1 MKFSKQALLGTTVLL
16 GGSVL
21 LYATMH
27 QVLNAPAKPAAN
39 SQQVI
44 AKPTTDNQSA
54 ISNEPLTADTATE
67 KNLLAQ
73 KQKEREQRVA
83 AQEQQAQQYMT
94 EQQRIEAEA
103 LARSRAENQL
113 YANKNAANTNSVVA
127 SSVTAITQPVVKP
140 RPVDTVAAP
149 PQTQATV
156 PNTVQNTAQTQSAA
170 KTQNT
175 AQIIAT
181 PKPTV
186 AAPVVAQS
194 QPAAKTIPSNPG
206 TYQVKAGEGL
216 IGLSRRYNVPVDVL
230 ASVNNLSTTS
240 NLRVGQT
247 ITIPTAAQVNRITQQ
262 AQAREQQRQNEIA
275 RKKQEAEQKKQQA
288 LLEQQQEVA
297 GKKQEAEQKKQQA
310 LLQQQQEV
318 ARKKQEAQL
327 KEQLKEQKRQ
337 QEIAQKKL
345 EAQQQAQKKQAF
357 QAAQDNLRQARQTVK
372 ETDAKGTFGVQ
383 VALATDQKKASEI
396 TQKLQAAG
404 YKVKTTQTSKG
415 VRIVVGPEKGKVAAL
430 ALKDKLNN
438 DSRVDVNS
446 GWVLYW

>member
-27 QVLNAPAKPAAN
+27 QVLKAPAKPAAN

-44 AKPTTDNQSA
+44 AKPTTDKQSA
-54 ISNEPLTADTATE
+54 ISNEPLTADIATE

-149 PQTQATV
+149 PQTQAAV
-156 PNTVQNTAQTQSAA
+156 PNTVQNTAQSQSAA
-170 KTQNT
+170 QTRSATQT
-175 AQIIAT
+175 KEQAAT
-181 PKPTV
+181 PKPAVT
-186 AAPVVAQS
+186 APAVAQP
-194 QPAAKTIPSNPG
+194 QPVAKATPSNPG
-206 TYQVKAGEGL
+206 TYQVKAGDGL

-230 ASVNNLSTTS
+230 ASVNNLNTTS

-262 AQAREQQRQNEIA
+262 TQAREQQRQNEMA
-275 RKKQEAEQKKQQA
+275 RKKQEA
-288 LLEQQQEVA
+288 
-297 GKKQEAEQKKQQA
+297 
-310 LLQQQQEV
+310 
-318 ARKKQEAQL
+318 
-327 KEQLKEQKRQ
+327 QLKEQKRQ

-372 ETDAKGTFGVQ
+372 QTDAKGTFGVQ

>member
-27 QVLNAPAKPAAN
+27 QVLNAPAKPAVN

-44 AKPTTDNQSA
+44 AKPTTDKQSA
-54 ISNEPLTADTATE
+54 ISNEPLTADIATE

-149 PQTQATV
+149 PQTQAAV
-156 PNTVQNTAQTQSAA
+156 PNSVQNSAQSQSAA
-170 KTQNT
+170 QTRSATQT
-175 AQIIAT
+175 KEQAAT
-181 PKPTV
+181 PKPAVT
-186 AAPVVAQS
+186 APAVAQP
-194 QPAAKTIPSNPG
+194 QPVAKATPNNPG
-206 TYQVKAGEGL
+206 TYQVKAGDGL

-230 ASVNNLSTTS
+230 ASVNNLNTTS

-262 AQAREQQRQNEIA
+262 TQAREQQRQNEMA
-275 RKKQEAEQKKQQA
+275 RKKQE
-288 LLEQQQEVA
+288 
-297 GKKQEAEQKKQQA
+297 
-310 LLQQQQEV
+310 
-318 ARKKQEAQL
+318 
-327 KEQLKEQKRQ
+327 EQLKEQKRQ

-383 VALATDQKKASEI
+383 VALATDQKKANEI

>member
-44 AKPTTDNQSA
+44 AKPTTDKQSA
-54 ISNEPLTADTATE
+54 ISNEPLTADIATE

-156 PNTVQNTAQTQSAA
+156 PNSVQNSAQSQSAA
-170 KTQNT
+170 QTRSATQT
-175 AQIIAT
+175 KEQAAT
-181 PKPTV
+181 PKPAVT
-186 AAPVVAQS
+186 APAVAQP
-194 QPAAKTIPSNPG
+194 QPVAKATPNNPG
-206 TYQVKAGEGL
+206 TYQVKAGDGL

-230 ASVNNLSTTS
+230 ASVNNLNTTS

-262 AQAREQQRQNEIA
+262 TQAREQQRQNEMA
-275 RKKQEAEQKKQQA
+275 RKKQE
-288 LLEQQQEVA
+288 
-297 GKKQEAEQKKQQA
+297 
-310 LLQQQQEV
+310 
-318 ARKKQEAQL
+318 
-327 KEQLKEQKRQ
+327 EQLKEQKRQ

-383 VALATDQKKASEI
+383 VALATDQKKANEI

>member
-44 AKPTTDNQSA
+44 AKPTTDKQSA
-54 ISNEPLTADTATE
+54 ISNEPLTADIATE

-140 RPVDTVAAP
+140 RPVDRDAAP
-149 PQTQATV
+149 PQTQAAV
-156 PNTVQNTAQTQSAA
+156 PNSVQNSAQSQSAA
-170 KTQNT
+170 QTRSATQT
-175 AQIIAT
+175 KEQAAT

-186 AAPVVAQS
+186 TAPAVAQP
-194 QPAAKTIPSNPG
+194 QPAAKATPSNPG
-206 TYQVKAGEGL
+206 TYQVKAGDGL

-230 ASVNNLSTTS
+230 ASVNNLNTTS
-240 NLRVGQT
+240 SLRVGQT

-262 AQAREQQRQNEIA
+262 AQAREQQRQNDIA
-275 RKKQEAEQKKQQA
+275 R
-288 LLEQQQEVA
+288 
-297 GKKQEAEQKKQQA
+297 KKQEAEQKKQQA

-318 ARKKQEAQL
+318 ARKKQEAAQKQQEIARKKQEAQL

-372 ETDAKGTFGVQ
+372 QTDAKGTFGVQ
-383 VALATDQKKASEI
+383 VALATDQKNASEI

-415 VRIVVGPEKGKVAAL
+415 VRIVVGPEKGKIAAL

-438 DSRVDVNS
+438 DSRVNVNS

>member
-27 QVLNAPAKPAAN
+27 QVLNAPAKPAVN

-44 AKPTTDNQSA
+44 AKPTTDKQSA
-54 ISNEPLTADTATE
+54 ISNEPLTADIATE

-149 PQTQATV
+149 PQTQAAV
-156 PNTVQNTAQTQSAA
+156 PNTVQNTAQSQSAA
-170 KTQNT
+170 QTRSATQT
-175 AQIIAT
+175 KEQAAT
-181 PKPTV
+181 PKPAVT
-186 AAPVVAQS
+186 APAVAQP
-194 QPAAKTIPSNPG
+194 QPVAKATPNNPG
-206 TYQVKAGEGL
+206 TYQVKAGDGL

-230 ASVNNLSTTS
+230 ASVNNLNTTS

-262 AQAREQQRQNEIA
+262 TQAREQQRQNEMA
-275 RKKQEAEQKKQQA
+275 RKKQE
-288 LLEQQQEVA
+288 
-297 GKKQEAEQKKQQA
+297 
-310 LLQQQQEV
+310 
-318 ARKKQEAQL
+318 
-327 KEQLKEQKRQ
+327 EQLKEQKRQ

-383 VALATDQKKASEI
+383 VALATDQKKANEI

>member
-27 QVLNAPAKPAAN
+27 QVLNAPAKPAVN

-44 AKPTTDNQSA
+44 AKPTTEKQST
-54 ISNEPLTADTATE
+54 ISNEPLTADIATE

-149 PQTQATV
+149 PQTQAAV
-156 PNTVQNTAQTQSAA
+156 PNSVQNSAQSQSAA
-170 KTQNT
+170 QTRSATQT
-175 AQIIAT
+175 KEQAAT

-186 AAPVVAQS
+186 TAPAVAQP
-194 QPAAKTIPSNPG
+194 QPAAKATPSNPG
-206 TYQVKAGEGL
+206 TYQVKAGDGL

-230 ASVNNLSTTS
+230 ASVNNLNTTS
-240 NLRVGQT
+240 SLRVGQT

-262 AQAREQQRQNEIA
+262 AQAREQQRQNDIA
-275 RKKQEAEQKKQQA
+275 R
-288 LLEQQQEVA
+288 
-297 GKKQEAEQKKQQA
+297 KKQEAEQKKQQA

-318 ARKKQEAQL
+318 ARKKQEAAQKQQEIARKKQEAQL

-372 ETDAKGTFGVQ
+372 QTDVKGTFGVQ

>member
-44 AKPTTDNQSA
+44 AKPTTDKQSA
-54 ISNEPLTADTATE
+54 ISNEPLTADVATE

-113 YANKNAANTNSVVA
+113 YANKNAANTSSVAA

-149 PQTQATV
+149 PQTQAAV
-156 PNTVQNTAQTQSAA
+156 PNSVQNSAQTQSAA

-175 AQIIAT
+175 AQIVAT

-186 AAPVVAQS
+186 AAPVVAQP
-194 QPAAKTIPSNPG
+194 QPVAKTIPNNPG

-230 ASVNNLSTTS
+230 ASVNNLNTS
-240 NLRVGQT
+240 SSLRVGQT
-247 ITIPTAAQVNRITQQ
+247 INIPTAAQVNRITQQ
-262 AQAREQQRQNEIA
+262 TQAREQQRQNEIA

-288 LLEQQQEVA
+288 LL
-297 GKKQEAEQKKQQA
+297 
-310 LLQQQQEV
+310 QQQQEV
-318 ARKKQEAQL
+318 ARKKQEAAQ
-327 KEQLKEQKRQ
+327 KEQQKQQEIARKKQEEQLKEQKRQ

-372 ETDAKGTFGVQ
+372 QTDVKGTFGVQ

>member
-44 AKPTTDNQSA
+44 AKPTTDKQSA
-54 ISNEPLTADTATE
+54 ISNEPLTADVATE

-94 EQQRIEAEA
+94 EQQRIEAKA

-149 PQTQATV
+149 PQTQAAV
-156 PNTVQNTAQTQSAA
+156 PNSAQNTAQSQSAA
-170 KTQNT
+170 QTKVQ
-175 AQIIAT
+175 AAT
-181 PKPTV
+181 PTPTV
-186 AAPVVAQS
+186 TAPAVAQP
-194 QPAAKTIPSNPG
+194 QPAAKATPSNPG
-206 TYQVKAGEGL
+206 TYQVKAGDGL

-230 ASVNNLSTTS
+230 ASVNNLNTTS
-240 NLRVGQT
+240 SLRVGQT

-262 AQAREQQRQNEIA
+262 AQAREQQRQNDIA
-275 RKKQEAEQKKQQA
+275 R
-288 LLEQQQEVA
+288 
-297 GKKQEAEQKKQQA
+297 KKQEAEQKKQQA

-318 ARKKQEAQL
+318 ARKKQEAAQKEQQKQQEIARKKQEAQL

-383 VALATDQKKASEI
+383 VALATDEKKANEI

>member
-27 QVLNAPAKPAAN
+27 QVLNAPANPAAN
-39 SQQVI
+39 SQQVV
-44 AKPTTDNQSA
+44 AKPTTDKQSA
-54 ISNEPLTADTATE
+54 ISNEPLTADIATE

-73 KQKEREQRVA
+73 KQKEREQRAA

-156 PNTVQNTAQTQSAA
+156 PNSVQNTAQTQNAA

-186 AAPVVAQS
+186 TAPVVAQP
-194 QPAAKTIPSNPG
+194 QPVAKGNPSNSG
-206 TYQVKAGEGL
+206 AYQVKAGEGL

-262 AQAREQQRQNEIA
+262 AQAREQQRQNEIT

-297 GKKQEAEQKKQQA
+297 RKKQEAAQKEQQKQQ
-310 LLQQQQEV
+310 EI
-318 ARKKQEAQL
+318 ARKKQEA
-327 KEQLKEQKRQ
+327 QLKEQKRQ

>member
-44 AKPTTDNQSA
+44 AKPTTDKQSA
-54 ISNEPLTADTATE
+54 ISNEPLTADIATE

-113 YANKNAANTNSVVA
+113 YANKNATNTNSVVA

-149 PQTQATV
+149 PQTQAAV
-156 PNTVQNTAQTQSAA
+156 PNTVQNTAQSQSAA
-170 KTQNT
+170 QTRSATQT
-175 AQIIAT
+175 KEQAAT
-181 PKPTV
+181 PKPAVT
-186 AAPVVAQS
+186 APAVAQP
-194 QPAAKTIPSNPG
+194 QPVAKATPSNPG
-206 TYQVKAGEGL
+206 TYQVKAGDGL

-230 ASVNNLSTTS
+230 ASVNNLNTTS

-262 AQAREQQRQNEIA
+262 TQAREQQRQNEMA
-275 RKKQEAEQKKQQA
+275 RKKQEA
-288 LLEQQQEVA
+288 
-297 GKKQEAEQKKQQA
+297 
-310 LLQQQQEV
+310 
-318 ARKKQEAQL
+318 
-327 KEQLKEQKRQ
+327 QLKEQKRQ

-372 ETDAKGTFGVQ
+372 QTDAKGTFGVQ

>member
-44 AKPTTDNQSA
+44 AKPKTDKQSA
-54 ISNEPLTADTATE
+54 ISNEPLTADIATE

-113 YANKNAANTNSVVA
+113 YANNNATNTSSVVA

-149 PQTQATV
+149 SQTQAAV
-156 PNTVQNTAQTQSAA
+156 PNTVQNTAQTQNAA

-175 AQIIAT
+175 AQIVAT

-186 AAPVVAQS
+186 TAPVVAQP
-194 QPAAKTIPSNPG
+194 QPVAKATPSNPG
-206 TYQVKAGEGL
+206 AYQVKAGEGL

-262 AQAREQQRQNEIA
+262 AQAREQQRQNEIT
-275 RKKQEAEQKKQQA
+275 RKKQEAERKKQQA
-288 LLEQQQEVA
+288 LLEQQQEVSR
-297 GKKQEAEQKKQQA
+297 KKQEAAQKEQQKQQ
-310 LLQQQQEV
+310 EI

-372 ETDAKGTFGVQ
+372 QTDVKGTFGVQ

>member
-44 AKPTTDNQSA
+44 AKPTTDKQSA
-54 ISNEPLTADTATE
+54 ISNEPLTADVATE

-156 PNTVQNTAQTQSAA
+156 PNSVQNSAQSQSAA
-170 KTQNT
+170 KTKEQ
-175 AQIIAT
+175 AAT

-186 AAPVVAQS
+186 TAPAVAQP
-194 QPAAKTIPSNPG
+194 QPAAKTTPNNPG
-206 TYQVKAGEGL
+206 AYQVKAGEGL

-230 ASVNNLSTTS
+230 ASVNNLNTTS
-240 NLRVGQT
+240 SLRVGQT

-288 LLEQQQEVA
+288 LLQQQQEVA
-297 GKKQEAEQKKQQA
+297 RKKQEAAQKEQQKQQ
-310 LLQQQQEV
+310 EI

-372 ETDAKGTFGVQ
+372 QTDVKGTFGVQ

>member
-27 QVLNAPAKPAAN
+27 QVLNTPANPAAN

-54 ISNEPLTADTATE
+54 ISNEPLTADVATE

-140 RPVDTVAAP
+140 RPVDTAAAP
-149 PQTQATV
+149 PQTQAAV
-156 PNTVQNTAQTQSAA
+156 PNTVQNTAQTQNAA

-175 AQIIAT
+175 AQIVAT
-181 PKPTV
+181 AKPTV
-186 AAPVVAQS
+186 TAPVVAQP
-194 QPAAKTIPSNPG
+194 QPVAKTTPNNPG
-206 TYQVKAGEGL
+206 AYQVKAGEGL

-230 ASVNNLSTTS
+230 ASVNNLNTS
-240 NLRVGQT
+240 SSLRVGQT
-247 ITIPTAAQVNRITQQ
+247 INIPTAAQVSRITQQ
-262 AQAREQQRQNEIA
+262 TQAREQQRQNEIA

-288 LLEQQQEVA
+288 LL
-297 GKKQEAEQKKQQA
+297 
-310 LLQQQQEV
+310 QQQQEV
-318 ARKKQEAQL
+318 ARKKQEAAQ
-327 KEQLKEQKRQ
+327 KEQQKQQEIARKKQEAQLKEQKRQ

-372 ETDAKGTFGVQ
+372 QTDVKGTFGVQ

>member
-44 AKPTTDNQSA
+44 AKPTTDKQSA
-54 ISNEPLTADTATE
+54 ISNEPLTADIATE

-113 YANKNAANTNSVVA
+113 YANKNATNTNSVVA

-149 PQTQATV
+149 PQTQAAV
-156 PNTVQNTAQTQSAA
+156 PNTVQNTAQSQSAA
-170 KTQNT
+170 QTRSATQT
-175 AQIIAT
+175 KEQAAT
-181 PKPTV
+181 PKPAVT
-186 AAPVVAQS
+186 APAVAQP
-194 QPAAKTIPSNPG
+194 QPVAKATPNNPG
-206 TYQVKAGEGL
+206 TYQVKAGDGL

-230 ASVNNLSTTS
+230 ASVNNLNTTS

-262 AQAREQQRQNEIA
+262 TQAREQQRQNEMA
-275 RKKQEAEQKKQQA
+275 RKKQE
-288 LLEQQQEVA
+288 
-297 GKKQEAEQKKQQA
+297 
-310 LLQQQQEV
+310 
-318 ARKKQEAQL
+318 
-327 KEQLKEQKRQ
+327 EQLKEQKRQ

-372 ETDAKGTFGVQ
+372 QTDAKGTFGVQ
-383 VALATDQKKASEI
+383 VALATDQKNASEI

-415 VRIVVGPEKGKVAAL
+415 VRIVVGPEKGKIAAL

-438 DSRVDVNS
+438 DSRVNVNS

>member
-44 AKPTTDNQSA
+44 AKPTTDKQPA
-54 ISNEPLTADTATE
+54 ISNEPLTADIATE

-113 YANKNAANTNSVVA
+113 YANKNATNTNSVVA

-149 PQTQATV
+149 PQTQAAV
-156 PNTVQNTAQTQSAA
+156 PNTVQNTAQSQSAA
-170 KTQNT
+170 QTRSATQT
-175 AQIIAT
+175 KEQAAT

-186 AAPVVAQS
+186 AAPVVAQP
-194 QPAAKTIPSNPG
+194 QPVAKATPNNPG

-230 ASVNNLSTTS
+230 ASVNNLNTTS

-262 AQAREQQRQNEIA
+262 TQAREQQRQNEMA
-275 RKKQEAEQKKQQA
+275 RKKQE
-288 LLEQQQEVA
+288 
-297 GKKQEAEQKKQQA
+297 
-310 LLQQQQEV
+310 
-318 ARKKQEAQL
+318 
-327 KEQLKEQKRQ
+327 EQLKEQKRQ

-372 ETDAKGTFGVQ
+372 QTDAKGTFGVQ
-383 VALATDQKKASEI
+383 VALATDQKNASEI

-415 VRIVVGPEKGKVAAL
+415 VRIVVGPEKGKIAAL

-438 DSRVDVNS
+438 DSRVNVNS

>member
-44 AKPTTDNQSA
+44 TKPTTDKQSA
-54 ISNEPLTADTATE
+54 ISNEPLTADIATE

-149 PQTQATV
+149 PQTQAALP
-156 PNTVQNTAQTQSAA
+156 PNSPQNSAQSQSAA

-186 AAPVVAQS
+186 TAPVVAQP
-194 QPAAKTIPSNPG
+194 QPVAKGNPSNSG
-206 TYQVKAGEGL
+206 AYQVKAGEGL

-240 NLRVGQT
+240 SLRVGQT

-262 AQAREQQRQNEIA
+262 TQVREQQRQNEIA

-288 LLEQQQEVA
+288 LLQQQQEVA
-297 GKKQEAEQKKQQA
+297 RKKQEAAQKEQQKQQ
-310 LLQQQQEV
+310 EI

-383 VALATDQKKASEI
+383 VALATDEKKANEI